1 MEKISKLEEEEE
13 IKRQIKLIEAQD
25 KSDFQIHDPEMAPQD
40 KPFEVYDPDMDD
52 ELKKANSNMQASLQ
66 LAQTNSNHMALAG
79 STNDKNLYKSV
90 EIKGLKEQNDGNNV
104 NLDTQ
109 MAEMSKNKMLFDAI
123 QSSIKKDSRLFRSV
137 IESSSKN

>member
-1 MEKISKLEEEEE
+1 MEASSVSNLLFSNLNFRGERQKVISSNIANINTPGYKTKELV
-13 IKRQIKLIEAQD
+13 
-25 KSDFQIHDPEMAPQD
+25 FN
-40 KPFEVYDPDMDD
+40 D
-52 ELKKANSNMQASLQ
+52 ELKKANSNMQASLH
-66 LAQTNSNHMALAG
+66 LSQTNSNHMALAG